1 MGDAI
6 NTWIHV
12 LAAAI
17 FIGPQIFLFVAAVP
31 AMRTIADAQE
41 RQRVTRMV
49 TTRFGWL
56 GGAALVA
63 LLITGI
69 INYYDAKDHGL
80 LDIDRYLVILQ
91 VKLTLVA
98 LVIVLT
104 GLHGGLVGRR
114 LLKLQESGASED
126 EIARTRVW
134 SVALSAANLL
144 ASLAILLCAALLDSD
159 WSKMS

>member
-31 AMRTIADAQE
+31 AMRTIGDAQE

-69 INYYDAKDHGL
+69 INYYDANDRGL
-80 LDIDRYLVILQ
+80 LDIDRYFVILQ

-144 ASLAILLCAALLDSD
+144 ASLVILLCAALLDAD

>member
-12 LAAAI
+12 LAAAV

-31 AMRTIADAQE
+31 AIRTIADAQE
-41 RQRVTRMV
+41 RRRVTRMV

-69 INYYDAKDHGL
+69 INWYDADDHGF
-80 LDIDRYLVILQ
+80 LDIDRYFVILQ

-114 LLKLQESGASED
+114 LLKLQESGASEE
-126 EIARTRVW
+126 EIAQTRVW

-144 ASLAILLCAALLDSD
+144 ASLVILLCAALLDAD